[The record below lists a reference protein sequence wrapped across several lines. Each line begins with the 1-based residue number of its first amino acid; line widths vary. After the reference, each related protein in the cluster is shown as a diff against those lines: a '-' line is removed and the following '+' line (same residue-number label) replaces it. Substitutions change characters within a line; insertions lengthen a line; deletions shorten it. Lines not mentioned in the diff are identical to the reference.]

1 MNLSSVWRRLFVN
14 WHHGEEIV
22 VYGAIDWIRACVD
35 FGTTAPA
42 RRKGCG
48 ALGAVFYTP
57 QAMLQQKRCMG
68 TQSVLVCLWCF
79 ALVLELCGSRL
90 EAYSMGKRDHI
101 FACKGYNPLWLEG
114 MYPR

>member
-48 ALGAVFYTP
+48 ALRVGPKYDCRGVVVYWAVR
-57 QAMLQQKRCMG
+57 AGL
-68 TQSVLVCLWCF
+68 
-79 ALVLELCGSRL
+79 RL
-90 EAYSMGKRDHI
+90 EHHL
-101 FACKGYNPLWLEG
+101 P
-114 MYPR
+114 P